1 MQILRCNC
9 HQPLLIPQPFK
20 LSHWQQ
26 KNMMID
32 QGRASCL
39 RLRPGLSSLHIVDL
53 WLQRMWGK
61 PWWARRPCTSLQK
74 YKKCVC
80 VFVLHYKFNES
91 ISTPNI
97 SRELVVFSLFSHL
110 SESSS
115 ILAVELFE
123 FIFEIISPKFDPNYF
138 LLRLKTVNYYWHT
151 GQR

>member
-1 MQILRCNC
+1 MRWQLQRRINYSNELQILRCNC
-9 HQPLLIPQPFK
+9 HQPLLIPQLFK

-53 WLQRMWGK
+53 WLQRVWGK
-61 PWWARRPCTSLQK
+61 PWWARRPCASLQK

-97 SRELVVFSLFSHL
+97 SRELVVFSLFSHFTNSLALRRRPAIVIFALVIFL
-110 SESSS
+110 SK
-115 ILAVELFE
+115 I
-123 FIFEIISPKFDPNYF
+123 N
-138 LLRLKTVNYYWHT
+138 
-151 GQR
+151 